1 AANAAQRL
9 DKERIMV
16 GIENFVAG
24 SGPRLGTYVAGL
36 GQLCKPE
43 WSFFDSQWNNIMI
56 TVMGSMSPAAISV
69 IQQVQLEPFGVLAK
83 LSTLTAL
90 PAVGTLGSDLLNTS
104 NPAVRA
110 ATLKQ
115 IKSRRISMSGL
126 ISQTD
131 GTWAVTFIIP
141 VFVDSNQPDE
151 LFGRPEGS
159 TECGVPEGCYTPS
172 TFFASGRKWWGFVSA
187 VASTSFINTWLADEP
202 LFTGPNALLYR
213 VTTTLPSGETA
224 VIATNT
230 QQQHLQGSLVYELPA
245 TLFPDPDDPLAAKY
259 RMEVAPRDG
268 WVSPWRDGVLA
279 LVVLL
284 SLILCGLLTAFLV
297 HWRMHQMLLFSL
309 VPKTLVAQ
317 LREGDA
323 FLADNKELGLVM
335 QGTPAER
342 MLALLGQVLHGLQ
355 PRVSEVLYLKA
366 ALLQSWNLY
375 QPLDL
380 GKQLQERNVEDDV
393 ARSLMR
399 ELQGLQYT
407 QPEPPLPRSSHE
419 SKLSSTHS
427 DSPEFS
433 NLADALAALVAPAP
447 DRVTFQSEGGHTS
460 GSSRASTV
468 YTTQPAAPSATSAGP
483 SRRTSPF
490 NSTAVRRASLGLLN
504 LSRPLSP
511 SEPTSSLGMPGANN
525 PLFNSQPSNQPPD
538 QCRVNVGADSLAAE
552 QVDKPRSSKAMRQAA
567 GMFSSTSSAVRR
579 LSMLM
584 SSKPAPRRLSLKGL
598 PAAATLDQ
606 QEPEQDMRGSAPSA
620 SPPSTLSA
628 TPRSPAFTARVWT
641 AAAERPDGK
650 AGKGSLMVRAR
661 SFEGAV
667 QAPALDQ
674 AVAASDVGGRE
685 AGLGDGAGAGRGVGG
700 GGRAET
706 PEDWLSRFS
715 PCSRTSRPSK
725 PFARLSPACHSVN
738 LSLRGL
744 VEDECS
750 SRNSTPLMFERP
762 SFSLHQGQAEPRAS
776 RGSPASH
783 QLRLGAKVKQSSNR
797 RVSQLAVANPP
808 LSFQLLALDAEP
820 RSQPADLEATAT
832 AYSSSSHALQASSD
846 KATWSQQVKS
856 LLPDLFHNASGDLKA
871 TREQI
876 ICDRL
881 TAATQQQRERK
892 DSIRGRVGRVLTFYR
907 SKTVTSDA
915 QGAPGSAGRKS
926 QATAQVLTVV
936 PPVIVDELEQFLVAG
951 ADQWTFDAFRL
962 DQLSS
967 GHALSTLAFYLL
979 QSTGLM
985 KQHSIRGVKVARF
998 LRAIEAGYQANAYH
1012 NAIHAADVL
1021 QTMHVVLQRSGM
1033 LPRYADPLTHLAC
1046 LLAAA
1051 VHDLEHVGLTND
1063 FLNNSDHDLAIRYND
1078 RSPMENHHLAACFSL
1093 LQQPHLNFL
1102 SHFAKDVKDKLR
1114 KMVIEL
1120 VLATDMKNHMAI
1132 TSQFSTV
1139 HSLMAKPAAVQHAS
1153 PAASKY
1159 VRSIAVVAAITG
1171 LSPVIPNCHTQLL
1184 FLVPRQHHE
1193 LVLRISQD
1201 DHASRHS
1208 TRTSTPHLRKTPSL
1222 TTIDAITIAQSSLYT
1237 SSASPASRR
1246 GRASLQLQR
1255 KITSLADFY
1264 PGRPGV
1270 AKASPIAEGL
1280 EEGVTAQA
1288 STGSAASGPAPQ
1300 LASQATGTAGGDGA
1314 GQGSLPGPCEPL
1326 DEAERLLSLQVA
1338 LKCADIG
1345 MIAEGQEVN
1354 MRWVQCLEQEFFA
1367 QGDKEKA
1374 AGLTVS
1380 PLMDRDKPGVSKSQ
1394 VAFYDFVGTPMFQN
1408 FTRVFPGMQPMM
1420 DQLQANY
1427 SAGCLGFAGTGRTSS
1442 LRHRLPSQPLHHH
1455 LPLLM
1460 LTTQA
1465 HEFEI
1470 QAYMYRSRH
1479 PLRISVIAC
1488 IYSADARAE
1497 DKKVVN
1503 DSPGECCAHI
1513 QGWLNC
1519 KCRTLL
1525 GGQPIDLWLPA
1536 LQVWR
1541 QVVKTHPSTIVVPVL
1556 LLLALLAGSI
1566 TGVLLVGQAG
1576 AGALCLLLHLHHSS
1590 TPGWQMSRS
1599 SRGEPNALLY
1609 RVTTTLP
1616 SGETAVI
1623 ATNTQQQHLQGSL
1636 VYELPATLF
1645 PDPDDPLAAKY
1656 RMEVAPRD
1664 GWVSPWRDGVLA
1676 LVVLLSLILCG
1687 LLTAFLVHW
1696 RMHQMLLF
1704 SLVPKTLVAQLREGD
1719 AFLADNKEL
1728 GLVMQGTPAERMLAL
1743 LGQVLHGLQPRVS
1756 EVLYLKAALLQS
1768 WNLYQPLDLGKQ
1780 LQERNVEDDVAR
1792 SLMRELQGL
1801 QYTQPEPPLPRSSHE
1816 SKLSSTHSDS
1826 PEFSNLADALAALV
1840 APAPDRVT
1848 FQSEGGHTS
1857 VGVETGYVEA

>member
-1 AANAAQRL
+1 
-9 DKERIMV
+9 
-16 GIENFVAG
+16 
-24 SGPRLGTYVAGL
+24 
-36 GQLCKPE
+36 
-43 WSFFDSQWNNIMI
+43 
-56 TVMGSMSPAAISV
+56 
-69 IQQVQLEPFGVLAK
+69 
-83 LSTLTAL
+83 
-90 PAVGTLGSDLLNTS
+90 
-104 NPAVRA
+104 
-110 ATLKQ
+110 
-115 IKSRRISMSGL
+115 
-126 ISQTD
+126 
-131 GTWAVTFIIP
+131 
-141 VFVDSNQPDE
+141 
-151 LFGRPEGS
+151 
-159 TECGVPEGCYTPS
+159 
-172 TFFASGRKWWGFVSA
+172 
-187 VASTSFINTWLADEP
+187 
-202 LFTGPNALLYR
+202 
-213 VTTTLPSGETA
+213 
-224 VIATNT
+224 
-230 QQQHLQGSLVYELPA
+230 
-245 TLFPDPDDPLAAKY
+245 
-259 RMEVAPRDG
+259 
-268 WVSPWRDGVLA
+268 
-279 LVVLL
+279 
-284 SLILCGLLTAFLV
+284 
-297 HWRMHQMLLFSL
+297 MHQMLLFSL

-447 DRVTFQSEGGHTS
+447 DRVTFHSEGGHTS
-460 GSSRASTV
+460 GRRSGTGEPGSSRASAV
-468 YTTQPAAPSATSAGP
+468 CTTQPAAPSAASAGP

-490 NSTAVRRASLGLLN
+490 NATAVRRASLGLLN

-641 AAAERPDGK
+641 AAAERPDDK
-650 AGKGSLMVRAR
+650 AGKASLLVRAR
-661 SFEGAV
+661 SFGGAV

-674 AVAASDVGGRE
+674 AVAASDFGGRK
-685 AGLGDGAGAGRGVGG
+685 AGVGDGAGAGSGVGG

-706 PEDWLSRFS
+706 PDDRPSRFS

-725 PFARLSPACHSVN
+725 PSARLSPACHSVN

-744 VEDECS
+744 MEDECS
-750 SRNSTPLMFERP
+750 SRNSTPLMFESP

-776 RGSPASH
+776 RASPAS
-783 QLRLGAKVKQSSNR
+783 LGAKVKQSSNR
-797 RVSQLAVANPP
+797 RASQLAVANPVP
-808 LSFQLLALDAEP
+808 SFQVLALYAEP
-820 RSQPADLEATAT
+820 GSQPASLEATAT

-856 LLPDLFHNASGDLKA
+856 LLPDLFHNTSGDLEA
-871 TREQI
+871 SGTREQI
-876 ICDRL
+876 NCDLL
-881 TAATQQQRERK
+881 TAATRQQRERK
-892 DSIRGRVGRVLTFYR
+892 DSIKGRVGRVLTFYR

-915 QGAPGSAGRKS
+915 QGATGSAGRKS
-926 QATAQVLTVV
+926 QATAQVLTNV
-936 PPVIVDELEQFLVAG
+936 PPVIVDELEQFLVSG

-1063 FLNNSDHDLAIRYND
+1063 FLNSSDHDLAIRYND

-1153 PAASKY
+1153 PAASN
-1159 VRSIAVVAAITG
+1159 A
-1171 LSPVIPNCHTQLL
+1171 L
-1184 FLVPRQHHE
+1184 
-1193 LVLRISQD
+1193 
-1201 DHASRHS
+1201 
-1208 TRTSTPHLRKTPSL
+1208 
-1222 TTIDAITIAQSSLYT
+1222 
-1237 SSASPASRR
+1237 PASRR

-1280 EEGVTAQA
+1280 EEGATAQA
-1288 STGSAASGPAPQ
+1288 TIGSAASGPAPQ
-1300 LASQATGTAGGDGA
+1300 LASQATGNAGGDGA

-1354 MRWVQCLEQEFFA
+1354 MRWVQCLEQEFFT

-1427 SAGCLGFAGTGRTSS
+1427 R
-1442 LRHRLPSQPLHHH
+1442 
-1455 LPLLM
+1455 
-1460 LTTQA
+1460 
-1465 HEFEI
+1465 
-1470 QAYMYRSRH
+1470 YWK
-1479 PLRISVIAC
+1479 
-1488 IYSADARAE
+1488 
-1497 DKKVVN
+1497 DKF
-1503 DSPGECCAHI
+1503 P
-1513 QGWLNC
+1513 
-1519 KCRTLL
+1519 
-1525 GGQPIDLWLPA
+1525 PPPPA
-1536 LQVWR
+1536 
-1541 QVVKTHPSTIVVPVL
+1541 
-1556 LLLALLAGSI
+1556 
-1566 TGVLLVGQAG
+1566 
-1576 AGALCLLLHLHHSS
+1576 
-1590 TPGWQMSRS
+1590 
-1599 SRGEPNALLY
+1599 
-1609 RVTTTLP
+1609 
-1616 SGETAVI
+1616 
-1623 ATNTQQQHLQGSL
+1623 
-1636 VYELPATLF
+1636 F
-1645 PDPDDPLAAKY
+1645 P
-1656 RMEVAPRD
+1656 
-1664 GWVSPWRDGVLA
+1664 
-1676 LVVLLSLILCG
+1676 
-1687 LLTAFLVHW
+1687 
-1696 RMHQMLLF
+1696 
-1704 SLVPKTLVAQLREGD
+1704 
-1719 AFLADNKEL
+1719 
-1728 GLVMQGTPAERMLAL
+1728 
-1743 LGQVLHGLQPRVS
+1743 
-1756 EVLYLKAALLQS
+1756 
-1768 WNLYQPLDLGKQ
+1768 
-1780 LQERNVEDDVAR
+1780 
-1792 SLMRELQGL
+1792 
-1801 QYTQPEPPLPRSSHE
+1801 
-1816 SKLSSTHSDS
+1816 
-1826 PEFSNLADALAALV
+1826 
-1840 APAPDRVT
+1840 APAPPPSIADANN
-1848 FQSEGGHTS
+1848 TS
-1857 VGVETGYVEA
+1857 T